1 MMENEIFFYWHSN
14 HSYYKKFQ
22 VKENKYHYEIIERSK
37 DLLDPKASFKGSF
50 GYIRW
55 KMS

>member
-22 VKENKYHYEIIERSK
+22 AKENKYHSEIIERSK
-37 DLLDPKASFKGSF
+37 NLLDPKASF
-50 GYIRW
+50 
-55 KMS
+55 